1 MADLV
6 VANCHMADFLYGR
19 LSYGRFSSGKL
30 SYGTLV
36 RKQIVIW
43 HFGLWQIAHGKL
55 YDGELIL
62 AKYQNSHF
70 YIGKKLIWKHPV
82 LYHTEG
88 KGA

>member
-1 MADLV
+1 MADCLMADLV

-19 LSYGRFSSGKL
+19 LSYGIFSSGKL

-62 AKYQNSHF
+62 AKYQNSQYF
-70 YIGKKLIWKHPV
+70 Y
-82 LYHTEG
+82 
-88 KGA
+88 

>member
-43 HFGLWQIAHGKL
+43 HFGLWQIAYGKL

-62 AKYQNSHF
+62 AKYQNSRRKF
-70 YIGKKLIWKHPV
+70 SIELQFLNPWIIS
-82 LYHTEG
+82 LDQ
-88 KGA
+88 